1 MAKEA
6 AEKFLDH
13 LTTDTTL
20 QQQVLSTDSMD
31 GVMDFALGK
40 GYVFT
45 ADEFQAAL
53 RDYPESMAADRLRSK
68 LKIQKQSRPASAAK
82 G

>member
-20 QQQVLSTDSMD
+20 QQQVLSTDS
-31 GVMDFALGK
+31 MDFALGK

>member
-6 AEKFLDH
+6 AVRFLDQ
-13 LTTDTTL
+13 LSNDTTL
-20 QQQVLSTDSMD
+20 QQQVLATDGMD
-31 GVMDFALGK
+31 GVLDSALSK

-68 LKIQKQSRPASAAK
+68 LKIQRQNRPASAAK